1 MINSI
6 SFNHYKA
13 FDHGRIGLR
22 PITIL
27 LGANSVGKS
36 SIIQLFLMLQQTAII
51 NNSNKSTL
59 ILNDDKIKLG
69 DATNIFRNKDT
80 SKPLSIT
87 FELDDNYSY
96 WFRRNIIDDF
106 FKPIELFYHCSPNI
120 PEQVSQLRK
129 HSWRKNREDFILLID
144 AVINTTEELHSF
156 WEREH
161 SLIAK
166 EKETYLNTYDFIQ
179 RVNLTDTN
187 ATFYLTVDFQKH
199 NKQNRIY
206 VSKLSLYKNQSI
218 VIELSADRF
227 YRPRFSL
234 ISDFYN
240 NNNDFCSE
248 DYQKQI
254 HSVIPDLSINLFNLL
269 SKMPSDSFFSE
280 ERNELSPLIKLLL
293 SSFEGALKSL
303 KASFNIE
310 NINYVSPLRAFPQRY
325 YFLDRTHVSSSLDT
339 LDGESVIEIIKE
351 NQDIRQKVNVWLKHF
366 GIEINVEAIEEFIH
380 KLKVNQN
387 NLKLDITDVGFGISQ
402 ILPVIVQGFFARK
415 DSLTVIE
422 QPEVHLHPKMQADL
436 ADLFI
441 DIALPKG
448 QNGVRSVNKY
458 LLVETHSEYLLKR
471 LRRRIATKEISPSD
485 VGIYIIRSQDV
496 NKESIIEDMTITPSG
511 SFPWPEEF
519 YGGEL
524 LQDTLEYLKAQAE
537 IE

>member
-6 SFNHYKA
+6 SFKHYKA
-13 FDHGRIGLR
+13 FDYGKIGLK

-51 NNSNKSTL
+51 SKNNKSAL
-59 ILNDDKIKLG
+59 VLNDDKIKLG
-69 DATNIFRNKDT
+69 DSTNLFRNKNT

-87 FELDDNYSY
+87 FELEDNYSY
-96 WFRRNIIDDF
+96 WFRKNIIDDF
-106 FKPIELFYHCSPNI
+106 FKPLELFYHCSPNI
-120 PEQVSQLRK
+120 SEQVSQLRK
-129 HSWRKNREDFILLID
+129 LSWRKNREDFILLLD
-144 AVINTTEELHSF
+144 AIINTTEELFSY
-156 WEREH
+156 WKREH
-161 SLIAK
+161 SLITR
-166 EKETYLNTYDFIQ
+166 EKQAYISAFDFIQ
-179 RVNLTDTN
+179 LVNFTDTN
-187 ATFYLTVDFQKH
+187 AKFYLTVNFQKH
-199 NKQNRIY
+199 GKQNRIY
-206 VSKLSLYKNQSI
+206 VSKLTLYKNENI
-218 VIELSADRF
+218 VIELSADKF
-227 YRPRFSL
+227 YRPHFSL

-240 NNNDFCSE
+240 NGKNFCSDE
-248 DYQKQI
+248 YQKQI
-254 HSVIPDLSINLFNLL
+254 QSVIPDLSINLFNFF

-280 ERNELSPLIKLLL
+280 EKKELSALIKLFL

-303 KASFNIE
+303 KGSFSIE

-351 NQDIRQKVNVWLKHF
+351 NREIKQKVNIWLKHF
-366 GIEINVEAIEEFIH
+366 GLEIDVEAIEEFIH

-402 ILPVIVQGFFARK
+402 ILPVIVQGFFAKK

-436 ADLFI
+436 ADLLI
-441 DIALPKG
+441 DIALPKET
-448 QNGVRSVNKY
+448 NGSRLVNKY

-485 VGIYIIRSQDV
+485 VGIYIIRSQDDT
-496 NKESIIEDMTITPSG
+496 KQSIIEDMTIASNG
-511 SFPWPEEF
+511 SFQWPEEF

-524 LQDTLEYLKAQAE
+524 LQDTIEYLKAQAE
-537 IE
+537 N